1 MNSNLNI
8 KIVAVYAS
16 KFFLIGPQFCGQVGI
31 NATNPRGIL
40 YVTRCKTLFLMLMC
54 ISLGAIAQVGVG
66 TITPDGVL
74 DLNSD
79 AEKNMTGTNNY
90 GLVLPR
96 VALTRTDVATPLV
109 NPQGGAPA
117 LGTVVYNI
125 NTTSDGEFSVYPG
138 IYMWDG
144 IDWINKFPKRDV
156 EIYKQFQGTD
166 GGPLNEW
173 LRTETTGGYQDI
185 PNMDALSFTPQY
197 SGTYKIELSVN
208 FGSGQADNIGASTD
222 VAVQSGIFRFTF
234 DGSDELIPMKS
245 WSVHNAGS
253 GTNYYDIWEQATI
266 IYYRELVAGTSYSFS
281 LAFDQTDS
289 TGFINNGD
297 LDGGSNEGPG
307 WIGRDLP
314 CSVEFNF
321 LD

>member
-1 MNSNLNI
+1 MSAI
-8 KIVAVYAS
+8 
-16 KFFLIGPQFCGQVGI
+16 GQVGI
-31 NATNPRGIL
+31 
-40 YVTRCKTLFLMLMC
+40 
-54 ISLGAIAQVGVG
+54 G
-66 TITPDGVL
+66 TISPDGVL

-79 AEKNMTGTNNY
+79 AEKNMTGTNSY

-96 VALTRTDVATPLV
+96 VALTRTDDVAPV
-109 NPQGGAPA
+109 INPQAGSLA
-117 LGTVVYNI
+117 LGTVVYNT
-125 NTTSDGEFSVYPG
+125 NTTANGEFSVYPG
-138 IYMWDG
+138 IYMWHG
-144 IDWINKFPKRDV
+144 AEWINKFPKRDV
-156 EIYKQFQGTD
+156 KIYKQFQGTD

-185 PNMDALSFTPQY
+185 PNMDALSFTPKY
-197 SGTYKIELSVN
+197 SGTYKIEVSVN
-208 FGSGQADNIGASTD
+208 YGSGQADDIGSSTD

-234 DGSDELIPMKS
+234 DGSDEFIPMKS
-245 WSVHNAGS
+245 WSTQNAGS
-253 GTNYYDIWEQATI
+253 GTSYYDIWEQATV

-297 LDGGSNEGPG
+297 LDGSGDDGPG